1 MSEQPGVPDSQ
12 PSIEDRVESM
22 LFGDAPEPQETPEPE
37 PTDDEPDGDITE
49 SDEQP
54 EAQDAAPAED
64 SSELEEINYLGKSY
78 KVPKELANDFK
89 QRDAYT
95 KRTQEVAERARVI
108 EAYEQ
113 NLQVQA
119 AFEQETKTERE
130 QLSRLQAQLAQF
142 DNLDLSQLDTDTI
155 VRLSQQEKQ
164 VARQIKEIEG
174 ALQGKADR
182 VRAQLQQSRQ
192 QLIKAGGEYLAKN
205 IPNWGPERQEAIVKQ
220 AIAEGFTHEQ
230 VVAMNENPN
239 PLTPLLFK
247 LFDKAA
253 RLEAIEQRSKS
264 ALEKAK
270 SAPPVVKPGASDPQL
285 SERMKTLNFRKQV
298 KTAKTTSEKN
308 ALILKRLE
316 SKFS

>member
-54 EAQDAAPAED
+54 EAQDAAPSED

>member
-37 PTDDEPDGDITE
+37 PTDDESDGDITE